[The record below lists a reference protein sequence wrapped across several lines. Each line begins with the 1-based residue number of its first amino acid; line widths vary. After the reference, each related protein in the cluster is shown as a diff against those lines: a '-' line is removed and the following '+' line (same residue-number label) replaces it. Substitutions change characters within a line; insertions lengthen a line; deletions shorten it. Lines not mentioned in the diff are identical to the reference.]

1 MVNMKRLFMFLLS
14 ALTFGM
20 LLSFGAT
27 PDNALNALSVT
38 YLDGK
43 TEQIEVSHEST
54 ITFDENKTMNVA
66 NGDKSSSISIDG
78 ISHFHFIHAE
88 TSGISATNIDSAIIF
103 DGNSILVNTNEV
115 WVYSVSGLQLAHI
128 RQQAPINIDI
138 NNISDKLQALIIH
151 YANGRT
157 IKIAVKQ

>member
-1 MVNMKRLFMFLLS
+1 MVNMKRLLIFLLG
-14 ALTFGM
+14 ALAFGVP
-20 LLSFGAT
+20 LSFGETA
-27 PDNALNALSVT
+27 DNAINALSVT

-43 TEQIEVSHEST
+43 TEQIKVSSEST
-54 ITFDENKTMNVA
+54 ITFGENKMMNVT

-88 TSGISATNIDSAIIF
+88 TSGISAVNTDSSIIF
-103 DGNSILVNTNEV
+103 DGKNLHINTDEV
-115 WVYSVSGLQLAHI
+115 RIYSVSGLQLAHI

-138 NNISDKLQALIIH
+138 NNIADEPQALIIH

-157 IKIAVKQ
+157 IKIAVKR

>member
-1 MVNMKRLFMFLLS
+1 MVNMKRLSIFLLG
-14 ALTFGM
+14 ALAFGVP
-20 LLSFGAT
+20 LSFGENAN
-27 PDNALNALSVT
+27 NALNALSVT
-38 YLDGK
+38 FLDGK
-43 TEQIEVSHEST
+43 TEQIKVCSESN
-54 ITFDENKTMNVA
+54 ITFGENKMMNVT

-88 TSGISATNIDSAIIF
+88 TSGISGVNTDSSIIF
-103 DGNSILVNTNEV
+103 DGKNLHINTDEI

-138 NNISDKLQALIIH
+138 NNINGKPQALIIC

-157 IKIAVKQ
+157 IKIAVRQ